1 VCVHSILYH
10 VLYFLSL
17 LLFLDNFNARECLD
31 RKSIIHARIAQSKQQ
46 LARIPLSSSTSLASL
61 VCIMNVAQRRGKGVE
76 PKSNTVLVAEAPAAE
91 SDPLTLPD
99 GRMPVAVATV
109 RRRFCGTGPFDHH
122 WLNLDCC
129 GLLCALLTYMLHL
142 YAIYAV
148 TMVLIPPW
156 MSYDAVKNA
165 ENGDAVVGQLLTQ
178 SHNRIISWAG
188 VLHRIC
194 FTLIAALAIVSHWKA
209 MTTDPGSV
217 PPDAQPIGVTQE
229 DETPLETKLNSP
241 EKSQTDGADPTQVQN
256 YLLEPPSIPKVKRI
270 CRRCKSY
277 KPSRAHHCSICRR
290 CIIKMDHHCPWVNN
304 CVGIGNHKYFL
315 LFVFYTCLSCA
326 YSLIL
331 IVSRFAACSGDGIHA
346 HARSSR
352 LMRQQRDHSHPFC
365 LDRPSHLLIVI
376 CLLLEA
382 LLFGMFTACM
392 MMDQADVVRSKVTHI
407 DRFTGADVGSNAL
420 SGVLEVFGVGP
431 GHRSMREARFR
442 PDWLSPFVQVCFP
455 SASLRDEVVGYC
467 RPCVPNHS
475 KKEGPSESWF
485 DRGIRSG
492 NALRWQNRNKNAT
505 SMVEII

>member
-1 VCVHSILYH
+1 
-10 VLYFLSL
+10 
-17 LLFLDNFNARECLD
+17 
-31 RKSIIHARIAQSKQQ
+31 
-46 LARIPLSSSTSLASL
+46 
-61 VCIMNVAQRRGKGVE
+61 MNVAQRRGKGQE
-76 PKSNTVLVAEAPAAE
+76 PKSNTILVAEPPAVE

-99 GRMPVAVATV
+99 GRVPVAVATV
-109 RRRFCGTGPFDHH
+109 RRRYCGTGPFDHH

-129 GLLCALLTYMLHL
+129 GLICALMTYMLHI

-156 MSYDAVKNA
+156 LSYEAAAVSKSS
-165 ENGDAVVGQLLTQ
+165 ENGDAAGAVMSQLLTQ

-217 PPDAQPIGVTQE
+217 PPDAQPIGVAQE
-229 DETPLETKLNSP
+229 DETPAETKANSP
-241 EKSQTDGADPTQVQN
+241 EKQQGNSADLDPVQN

-326 YSLIL
+326 YSLVL
-331 IVSRFAACSGDGIHA
+331 IVTRFAACSGDGIHA
-346 HARSSR
+346 HAPGRSSR
-352 LMRQQRDHSHPFC
+352 LMRQREHSHPFC

-392 MMDQADVVRSKVTHI
+392 MIDQADVVRSKMTHI
-407 DRFTGADVGSNAL
+407 DRFTGTDVGSNSL
-420 SGVLEVFGVGP
+420 SGVLEVFGVGQ
-431 GHRSMREARFR
+431 GSSHRSMREARFR
-442 PDWLSPFVQVCFP
+442 PDWLSPFVQICFP
-455 SASLRDEVVGYC
+455 STSLRDEVVGYC
-467 RPCVPNHS
+467 RPCLPNHS
-475 KKEGPSESWF
+475 AKEKDGQSESWF
-485 DRGIRSG
+485 TRGIRSG
-492 NALRWQNRNKNAT
+492 NAMRKKNSNKNGT